1 MIKPKNILIVR
12 TDRIGDIIL
21 SLPLARIIKSK
32 YPDCKITFLVRNYTA
47 AIVLGH
53 PYIDEVIILR
63 EADGKIPINENVDLL
78 KDKNY
83 DTGII
88 VYPTF
93 KTALIVYLSGIK
105 TRIGSGYRW
114 YSFLFNNKV
123 FEHRKTAEKHELEY
137 NIRLLKK
144 LKIDEHP
151 LQGNVNFDLIV
162 NSEALENV
170 NRILLD
176 SWIGLDKQIIIVHPG
191 SGGSAVDLPTEK
203 MSELVQDL
211 AAIED
216 ANIFVTGSETEFSLC
231 ESITLGTKAIN
242 LAGKFDLLQLT
253 ALISL
258 SHVFISNSTGPIH
271 IAAALGIQVIG
282 FYPKIRACSKERWG
296 PYTTKK
302 VVFSPEINCS
312 NCTWEQCEKL
322 DCMNTIDINK
332 VTDEVKNQILRTTK
346 DLK

>member
-12 TDRIGDIIL
+12 TDRIGDVIL
-21 SLPLARIIKSK
+21 SLPLARIIKNK

-63 EADGKIPINENVDLL
+63 EADDTIPINVNVDLL
-78 KDKNY
+78 KDKKY

-114 YSFLFNNKV
+114 YSVLFNNKV

-137 NIRLLKK
+137 NISLLKK
-144 LKIDEHP
+144 IKIDEQP
-151 LQGNVNFDLIV
+151 LQGNVNFDLKV
-162 NSEALENV
+162 NSEALEYV
-170 NRILLD
+170 NRISLD
-176 SWIGLDKQIIIVHPG
+176 YWIDLDKKLVVVHPG

-203 MSELVQDL
+203 MSKIVQDL

-216 ANIFVTGSETEFSLC
+216 VNIIVTGSDSEFSLC
-231 ESITLGTKAIN
+231 ESITSGTNAIN
-242 LAGKFDLLQLT
+242 LAGKFDLQQIT

-258 SHVFISNSTGPIH
+258 SHVFVSNSTGPIH
-271 IAAALGIQVIG
+271 IAAALGIPVIG
-282 FYPKIRACSKERWG
+282 FYPKIRACSEERWG

-302 VVFSPEINCS
+302 VIFSPETDCS
-312 NCTWEQCEKL
+312 NCNREQCERL
-322 DCMNTIDINK
+322 NCMNTIDIHK